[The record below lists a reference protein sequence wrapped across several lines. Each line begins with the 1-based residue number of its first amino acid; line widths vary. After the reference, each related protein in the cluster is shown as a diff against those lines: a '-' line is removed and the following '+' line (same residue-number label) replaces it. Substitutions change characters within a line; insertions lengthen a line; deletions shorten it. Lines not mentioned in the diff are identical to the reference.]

1 MTPTPA
7 PASRKPSL
15 SRDRAMSH
23 ATAAQNTL
31 EHLASKWCIAGSLRR
46 GRASV
51 HDIEHVVIPNY
62 GVQSV
67 PGSLFPREVNLLWHQ
82 LEQRVAEQ
90 TARPHNYGND
100 DANPSHRLGEKYRG
114 YDLLFRGEWAHHEFF
129 IAEPSTYGAI
139 LVIRTGPSLFSELV
153 MRSFNSRGEYRQIN
167 GELIDRVTM
176 QRVPVYTEQQYLT
189 LAGLAWVEPHDRD
202 QYARCHA

>member
-1 MTPTPA
+1 
-7 PASRKPSL
+7 
-15 SRDRAMSH
+15 MSH